1 MSFRKRKIHN
11 LNKFVFSFNCIEII
25 MKVKLNLIFHCAL
38 LYFLAFDIFH
48 GNVLINELSVRQKN
62 SSMV

>member
-1 MSFRKRKIHN
+1 
-11 LNKFVFSFNCIEII
+11 

-62 SSMV
+62 SSMVWKVLLKKAGYLLLHLNSD